1 MTDGEAW
8 RIELE
13 SGWIT
18 GDALY
23 RVEAWT
29 SDSRPINLDDVI
41 AADPNQPTVARAAK
55 AAAEHVRL
63 FMKPRD
69 WLGDDDAEL
78 AAGLAVRLLDSE
90 DWERP
95 HFDTCWPEHVFY
107 TVVVADEIGCAVEG
121 MHLLQDRQSTPIDH
135 LALLAPL
142 MRQDRNAF
150 HLVQTWAQR
159 VGYPGCWDD
168 WQPRSDS
175 ELAEQ
180 FGQFGERERTMF
192 VAHYEQVIRDPGW
205 QFTAAQGLFFD
216 SWGRVL
222 ARLDR
227 PLDLRS
233 RLGIYGSGSS

>member
-1 MTDGEAW
+1 VSDGEAW
-8 RIELE
+8 RIELD

-23 RVEAWT
+23 RVDAWT
-29 SDSRPINLDDVI
+29 SDSRPIDLDGVI
-41 AADPNQPTVARAAK
+41 AADPKQLTVARAAK

-63 FMKPRD
+63 FMRPRD
-69 WLGDDDAEL
+69 WVGDDDAEL
-78 AAGLAVRLLDSE
+78 AAGLAVRLLDGE

-95 HFDTCWPEHVFY
+95 HFDSCWPEHVFY
-107 TVVVADEIGCAVEG
+107 TVIVVDQIGGSVDG
-121 MHLLQDRQSTPIDH
+121 MHLLEDRQSVPIDH
-135 LALLAPL
+135 LAVLAPL

-159 VGYPGCWDD
+159 IGYPGCWDD

-180 FGQFGERERTMF
+180 FGQFTERERTMF
-192 VAHYEQVIRDPGW
+192 VAQYERVIRNDGW
-205 QFTAAQGLFFD
+205 QFAKARDLFFD

-222 ARLDR
+222 SRLDG
-227 PLDLRS
+227 PMDLRS
-233 RLGIYGSGSS
+233 RLGIYGSGVS